1 MPKKRTSTNELDPEN
16 LSQPRRSSRVTS
28 KPNSFSSSRIPSPKQ
43 SSKENS
49 KSSTSK
55 STTKSKSTTE
65 EDTGS
70 VSALTSVE
78 DDEKEIENVPVQKKA
93 KLEKPSEIKSESSNS
108 IVKLKVGDK
117 LSEEIVLKNQEDE
130 DVNLL
135 EAIKEKGFVVCLQAN
150 TPGCTNQA
158 CGFRDLHQEILDT
171 GYQVF
176 GLSMDSPKSQKS
188 WKEKQKLPYH
198 LLCDPK
204 QRLIKILGASKSS
217 TQVQRSH
224 YILAPGGELLNITS
238 PASPKNGQ
246 ASSHKSWIKDTLIGS
261 QCSGFHAKCLQ
272 HLDYNGTGCIQWSH
286 TMNDFH
292 LALS

>member
-1 MPKKRTSTNELDPEN
+1 MPKKRTSTTELDPEN
-16 LSQPRRSSRVTS
+16 STQPRRSSRVTS

-43 SSKENS
+43 TSKENGNGSAS
-49 KSSTSK
+49 KSAPNSK
-55 STTKSKSTTE
+55 SVQ
-65 EDTGS
+65 EDAGS

-78 DDEKEIENVPVQKKA
+78 GDGKETEDAPVQKKA
-93 KLEKPSEIKSESSNS
+93 KLEKSSGTKPESSNS

-135 EAIKEKGFVVCLQAN
+135 EAVKEKGAIIFIYPKAN

-158 CGFRDLHQEILDT
+158 CGFRDLHQEIIDA

-176 GLSMDSPKSQKS
+176 GLSMDSPKSQKN
-188 WKEKQKLPYH
+188 WKEKQKLPYN

-224 YILAPGGELLNITS
+224 YIIAAGGELLNITS
-238 PASPKNGQ
+238 PASPKNGPSE
-246 ASSHKSWIKDTLIGS
+246 ALEFIK
-261 QCSGFHAKCLQ
+261 
-272 HLDYNGTGCIQWSH
+272 
-286 TMNDFH
+286 
-292 LALS
+292 AL